1 LPRVRLAKPVL
12 LEEKAMSNDVT
23 RREALKFVTAAP
35 ALACLA
41 GAARAQEKA
50 GGPPGS
56 APKDLS
62 KLLVPDDR
70 KAAVQALKAWL
81 HARGFDC
88 KEHKSG
94 ESLQFKRG
102 VLLNIFPL
110 VQNGGLD
117 RLLMVAYYAPEE
129 EYKGSE
135 ELKKLAARTNEAQ
148 NLLRV
153 YVTTDGYLGVSGN
166 LTFYD
171 ELTAR
176 VFDAFVDEMSTIIR
190 RDILSDAAVKKL
202 LK

>member
-1 LPRVRLAKPVL
+1 
-12 LEEKAMSNDVT
+12 MSNDVT
-23 RREALKFVTAAP
+23 RRGALKLIAAAP
-35 ALACLA
+35 ALAGA
-41 GAARAQEKA
+41 VGAVWAQDEKGGAAA
-50 GGPPGS
+50 S
-56 APKDLS
+56 AAKDLS

-70 KAAVQALKAWL
+70 KAAVQALKTWL
-81 HARGFDC
+81 TARGFDC
-88 KEHKSG
+88 NENENG

-110 VQNGGLD
+110 VQKGGLD
-117 RLLMVAYYAPEE
+117 RLLMAAYYTPEA

-135 ELKKLAARTNEAQ
+135 ELKQLAARTNQAQ

-153 YVTTDGYLGVSGN
+153 YVTTDGYLGISGN

-176 VFDAFVDEMSTIIR
+176 VFDAFVDEAVTYIR
-190 RDILSDAAVKKL
+190 RDILSDNAVKKL